1 MDHDDSNINQ
11 IYSVPNDKNNV
22 TNRKSKT
29 SGTSS
34 QSSDIDHKA
43 SKKPKNTALKQQR
56 LPAWQPILTA
66 KTVFPLFFGIGIVF
80 VALGGVLLHFSNIV
94 NEIVID
100 YTDCMS
106 KDDPSV
112 KCSAISNLSVSCFC
126 RKQIKLDVKY
136 EAPVYLYYGLNNFYQ
151 NHRRYVK
158 SRDDTQLLGDK
169 PSSLNSECAPYDYY
183 KETIGNTTVSDNS
196 IRYAP
201 CGAIANSLFSD
212 KFTLQKDG
220 VDIKVFA
227 TGIAWNTDKEV
238 KFRNPTGDDPW
249 KDTVK
254 PRDWRVPV
262 QNLSSDPDNTGYIN
276 EDLIVWMRTA
286 ALPNFRKLYRRIDH
300 TVTGFEGG
308 LPAGNYTL
316 EIDYS
321 FPVTDFNGRKS
332 FVISTTTWLGG
343 KNPFLGI
350 AYLVVGSLC
359 IILGVCFLIIH
370 FKFARNTKSDE
381 ISIKNTIATVEQ
393 VNGNIRM

>member
-381 ISIKNTIATVEQ
+381 ISITNTIVTVEQ

>member
-381 ISIKNTIATVEQ
+381 IAIKNTIATVEQ